1 MIRVK
6 QLPGWSTR
14 KEDLLGLYGVRAQKQ
29 GKDYYFVIDPGFAE
43 MEEVRELIHGL
54 IAEDDYVEL
63 FEKQMDASD
72 FLTEIEKKLDFSKF
86 HDSYKITG
94 DVCKVLERGERTIL
108 ELSSFEN
115 GSYRLRCIAST
126 ASVSY
131 SGLAENKK
139 VQVMGHPVLYSAR
152 GQLEFEVTKIQ
163 VLDEKTEYQ
172 KALDRYQDEID
183 DYVMEHDEKTPV
195 SLKKTIGIWQKL
207 VLLAPDYQSIQ
218 DFLALMGKKVG
229 FEVEP
234 HVIHMVPENL
244 VQNIRDYN
252 RPDVDAIA
260 IIHPPGWDMY
270 QLMPFYAPSVYE
282 AVNESLKPILLGL
295 GYGND
300 HPFCEK
306 CADYSPSTASMLAVK
321 LAYLW
326 ADAYARTYT
335 HTDRQTNI
343 HNEPNVQ
350 EEDHAFHLS
359 SLIRKFLPW

>member
-14 KEDLLGLYGVRAQKQ
+14 KADLLGLYGVRAQKQ

-72 FLTEIEKKLDFSKF
+72 FLTEIEKKLDFSKL

-94 DVCKVLERGERTIL
+94 DVCKVLERGKRTIL

-139 VQVMGHPVLYSAR
+139 VQVMGHPALYSAR

-183 DYVMEHDEKTPV
+183 DYVMEHDEK
-195 SLKKTIGIWQKL
+195 
-207 VLLAPDYQSIQ
+207 
-218 DFLALMGKKVG
+218 
-229 FEVEP
+229 
-234 HVIHMVPENL
+234 IH
-244 VQNIRDYN
+244 
-252 RPDVDAIA
+252 
-260 IIHPPGWDMY
+260 
-270 QLMPFYAPSVYE
+270 SV
-282 AVNESLKPILLGL
+282 
-295 GYGND
+295 
-300 HPFCEK
+300 
-306 CADYSPSTASMLAVK
+306 
-321 LAYLW
+321 
-326 ADAYARTYT
+326 R
-335 HTDRQTNI
+335 
-343 HNEPNVQ
+343 NVQ
-350 EEDHAFHLS
+350 ITPPAPL
-359 SLIRKFLPW
+359 RCWR